1 MLADIGD
8 EQSLQQNLSTFSGH
22 VRRIARIM
30 EALSSLGAAPVPALV
45 LLDEVG
51 LAPTP
56 AKGLPWPQRCCAI
69 SPIRCS

>member
-8 EQSLQQNLSTFSGH
+8 ESLQQSLSTFSGNG
-22 VRRIARIM
+22 RIARIL

-51 LAPTP
+51 AGTDPSEG
-56 AKGLPWPQRCCAI
+56 AAWPQRCCDT
-69 SPIRCS
+69 SPSRCS